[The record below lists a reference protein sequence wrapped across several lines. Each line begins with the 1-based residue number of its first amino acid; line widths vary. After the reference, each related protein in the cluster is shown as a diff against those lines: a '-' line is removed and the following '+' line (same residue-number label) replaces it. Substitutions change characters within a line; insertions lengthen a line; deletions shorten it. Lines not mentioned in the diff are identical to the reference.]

1 MWATVVNVF
10 AIIGGSVLGALV
22 LKRGI
27 SQRFHNIVMQGIGLS
42 IVLIGI
48 LSAIKAQNIMVITV
62 SMVIGGVIGE
72 AINIERALER
82 LGKWTEKKLIKDDNE
97 STFAK
102 GFVTASLLY
111 CVGAMA
117 IVGSLKSGL
126 ENDYSVIY
134 AKSVLDGIA
143 SVILSSAMGI
153 GVILSAVTVFVY
165 QGTITLLASWVQP
178 ILTDVIVTEM
188 SAVGGLLIVAIGL
201 NMMELSKFK
210 VGNLLPAVFIPIVY
224 YFLSGIIS

>member
-72 AINIERALER
+72 AINIEKALER
-82 LGKWTEKKLIKDDNE
+82 LGKWTEKKLVKDDNE
-97 STFAK
+97 GTFAK

-210 VGNLLPAVFIPIVY
+210 VGNLLPAVFIPIIY